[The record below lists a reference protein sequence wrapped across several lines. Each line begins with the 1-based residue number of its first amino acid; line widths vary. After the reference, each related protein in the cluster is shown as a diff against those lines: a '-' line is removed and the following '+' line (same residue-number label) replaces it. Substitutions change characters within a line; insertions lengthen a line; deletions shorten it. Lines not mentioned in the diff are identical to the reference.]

1 MKQKGFTLIEL
12 MVVIS
17 IISLLS
23 SVIMASLNGA
33 RAKAVL
39 AAEEEFQAGIDHTIR
54 DQLVGEW
61 LFNNS
66 STQATQLADS
76 SGFANN
82 AVCAGSCTYMSTAGY
97 NGQGAF
103 NLNGSGYLS
112 TGFGMASGGQGTI
125 NLWVNPSS
133 IGTIG
138 ILQSSNGGSNIGLL
152 ARMYSS
158 GQLDV
163 GVHSGG
169 DITFNNFFSTA
180 GKWYMITIVWN
191 GSAITVYQNG
201 TKMTSSS
208 NGVNT
213 SVFIQNLGIG
223 QGENGVGNFTG
234 LIDDVRVYST
244 GYGLSEIERLYAGG
258 LTKHLAMK

>member
-23 SVIMASLNGA
+23 SVVMTSLSSA

-39 AAEEEFQAGIDHTIR
+39 TATEEFQAGIDHAIR

-61 LFNNS
+61 LFNNGS
-66 STQATQLADS
+66 SQTTQLADS
-76 SGFANN
+76 SGFGNN
-82 AVCAGSCTYMSTAGY
+82 GTLVGSGSYMSTGGY
-97 NGQGAF
+97 NSQGAF
-103 NLNGSGYLS
+103 NFSGSGYIS

-138 ILQSSNGGSNIGLL
+138 ILQSPSNGLL
-152 ARMYSS
+152 MRMYSS

-169 DITFNNFFSTA
+169 DITFNNFFTTA

-213 SVFIQNLGIG
+213 PVSIQNLAIG

-234 LIDDVRVYST
+234 LIDDIRVYST
-244 GYGLSEIERLYAGG
+244 GYGLSEVGRLYAEG
-258 LTKHLAMK
+258 KASNPELALQ